1 MKFIIKTSAVAVS
14 ESKFAKRGEYETE
27 DQKEIERLRNTAKKF
42 PQDIEEVSGS
52 KKKEE
57 PKEEK
62 EETASSE
69 ESTDA
74 EEHKEETP
82 RRRR

>member
-57 PKEEK
+57 PKEENTQS
-62 EETASSE
+62 EDSSP
-69 ESTDA
+69 A
-74 EEHKEETP
+74 EEPKDEH
-82 RRRR
+82 RRKR

>member
-14 ESKFAKRGEYETE
+14 EKKFAKRGEYETE
-27 DQKEIERLRNTAKKF
+27 DVKEIERLKNTAKKF
-42 PQDIEEVSGS
+42 PKDVEEVSGNGS

-57 PKEEK
+57 PKEDTDSEDTTVVDEPK
-62 EETASSE
+62 EE
-69 ESTDA
+69 
-74 EEHKEETP
+74 H

>member
-14 ESKFAKRGEYETE
+14 ESKFAKRGEYETD

-42 PQDIEEVSGS
+42 PQDIEEVSPQSS

-57 PKEEK
+57 NTPSEESSSTEEPKEE
-62 EETASSE
+62 
-69 ESTDA
+69 
-74 EEHKEETP
+74 P
-82 RRRR
+82 RRKR